1 MRIIVRFTIDL
12 RYFLMRWGYPM
23 RQNQLFLTLN
33 DRGNRSRRKFY
44 RRNQPL
50 AEWWFRHIR
59 ASIEDEEPRSVPWP
73 GPEQET
79 FRWR

>member
-1 MRIIVRFTIDL
+1 
-12 RYFLMRWGYPM
+12 M
-23 RQNQLFLTLN
+23 RQQQLILTLN
-33 DRGNRSRRKFY
+33 DRGNRAHREIY

-59 ASIEDEEPRSVPWP
+59 ASLEAEEPRFAPWP
-73 GPEQET
+73 DPAQEV